1 MAEVTPVF
9 LGSGCPVQS
18 EGDVDFAH
26 IDKAD
31 LNGDMLPA
39 VYPLRAV
46 YY

>member
-9 LGSGCPVQS
+9 LVQVSRQS